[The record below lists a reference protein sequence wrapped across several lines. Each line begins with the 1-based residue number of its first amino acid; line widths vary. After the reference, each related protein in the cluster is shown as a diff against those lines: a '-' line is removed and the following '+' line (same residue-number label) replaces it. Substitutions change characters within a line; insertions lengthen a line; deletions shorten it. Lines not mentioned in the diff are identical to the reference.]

1 MDMVFD
7 SSTLILLA
15 KIDLLRES
23 AEDISIVIPPKVK
36 EECLFRESLDALLI
50 KTLIAGGKIKVE
62 KAGNQEAVRKLRA
75 DFRIEAREAQA
86 LWLGK
91 RLGVPL
97 AVDDGPTIKACKVLG
112 VQFVTAIHFLINL
125 RARGKLELPLA
136 LAKLDALAAYGRY
149 SRKII
154 EDAAQRL
161 KGGN

>member
-1 MDMVFD
+1 MVFD

-36 EECLFRESLDALLI
+36 EECLFKESLDALLI
-50 KTLIAGGKIKVE
+50 KTLIAEGKIKVE
-62 KAGNQEAVRKLRA
+62 KAGNREAVRKLRA
-75 DFRIEAREAQA
+75 DFRIEAGEAQA